1 MKCADCGATL
11 EEGSDLCLECGSP
24 VATKP
29 KPAPVGSYGAAAST
43 APVKKSTFDDL
54 IAEALESVEEVEQAA
69 VPPAPDPAP
78 APGGLKTAP
87 PKAATTPRRAR
98 PADDEEQKVR
108 CPACG
113 VPSTK
118 TRCGSCGVILR
129 HDE

>member
-1 MKCADCGATL
+1 MRCPDCGAAL

-43 APVKKSTFDDL
+43 PAVKKSTFDDL
-54 IAEALESVEEVEQAA
+54 IAQALESVEEVEQAA
-69 VPPAPDPAP
+69 VPPPPEPAP
-78 APGGLKTAP
+78 APSP
-87 PKAATTPRRAR
+87 PKAAVPKAAPPPRRAR
-98 PADDEEQKVR
+98 PADEDEQKVR

-113 VPSTK
+113 IPSTK

-129 HDE
+129 HE